1 MDNKEAKKLLREHTT
16 ALQKLLGDDLKDE
29 ALKQAK
35 AAKLGKRTLI
45 DRIKEFPVVEKV
57 TSLGTAG
64 TVAVSTAAVAQTELA
79 VNYTEIVVAQVAED
93 VYTGV
98 IEPPGFIDSWV
109 DFDDLHVWGQDVIAD
124 KISSIA
130 DSIPES
136 PDVSDGTSSDVPS
149 EQPPSA
155 TEQSQPVEESKEQAQ
170 EKSEEEKPPSE
181 KEKVKEEKSEQTEKE
196 VTEDKKQ
203 SEEKV
208 PSEESKDEPK
218 EDVKSV
224 EKVETPAI
232 DMEDPIKPHDMV
244 NPSPVR

>member
-98 IEPPGFIDSWV
+98 VEPPGFIDSWV
-109 DFDDLHVWGQDVIAD
+109 DFDDLHVWGQGVIAD
-124 KISSIA
+124 KISAIE
-130 DSIPES
+130 DSISES
-136 PDVSDGTSSDVPS
+136 SDVSDGTSSDAPS
-149 EQPPSA
+149 EQPPSS
-155 TEQSQPVEESKEQAQ
+155 TEQSQAVEETKEQAQ
-170 EKSEEEKPPSE
+170 EKSEEAKPSSD
-181 KEKVKEEKSEQTEKE
+181 KEEVKEEKSEETEKE
-196 VTEDKKQ
+196 ATEDKKQ
-203 SEEKV
+203 SEEKT

-224 EKVETPAI
+224 EKVETPTI
-232 DMEDPIKPHDMV
+232 DMDDPIKPHDMV
-244 NPSPVR
+244 TVSPVN